1 MLEFKAEV
9 LAAHDAQPK
18 TDRRTVPTDL
28 RNDWPAA
35 LEEAGFDPNE
45 PTAWSAE
52 GLLAYLPPARPTT
65 PCSSGSTNSRP
76 PVVAWR

>member
-1 MLEFKAEV
+1 MLDFKAEV

-45 PTAWSAE
+45 PTAWPAE
-52 GLLAYLPPARPTT
+52 GLLAYLPARPTT